1 MTRPKRPEP
10 APGRRRPGRVEA
22 ALGTELRSGDLPAGA
37 RAHLRYLAAL
47 CDAAERFLDV
57 DGGAKIGRAYLDA
70 RAAYGLAG
78 GNREPLDPFAAFVA
92 GLSAPA
98 VGDAPDA

>member
-1 MTRPKRPEP
+1 
-10 APGRRRPGRVEA
+10 
-22 ALGTELRSGDLPAGA
+22 
-37 RAHLRYLAAL
+37 
-47 CDAAERFLDV
+47 V

-98 VGDAPDA
+98 LGDAPDA